1 MITNIAEECFYR
13 LQELHAYVKESH
25 ETLNRFQSVLDKQL
39 AQAYHDIE
47 RSGEFDVAE
56 GNNYA
61 QKLKEILTNRRLVKD
76 ELARLSPVH
85 NFLRDEVDKTSEQY
99 QRAVRRS
106 YELRQELNV
115 TGDLERVFVAF
126 GMSNE
131 GC

>member
-39 AQAYHDIE
+39 AQCYHDIE
-47 RSGEFDVAE
+47 RSGEFDITE
-56 GNNYA
+56 GK
-61 QKLKEILTNRRLVKD
+61 KLKEILTNRRLVKD
-76 ELARLSPVH
+76 ELARLNPVY
-85 NFLRDEVDKTSEQY
+85 NFLRDEVGKTSDQY

>member
-13 LQELHAYVKESH
+13 LQELHAYVKDSH

-47 RSGEFDVAE
+47 RSGEFDMAE
-56 GNNYA
+56 GNKHA
-61 QKLKEILTNRRLVKD
+61 KKLKEILTNRRLVKD
-76 ELARLSPVH
+76 ELARLQPVY
-85 NFLRDEVDKTSEQY
+85 NFLRHEVDRTSEQY

-115 TGDLERVFVAF
+115 TEDLGRVYAAF
-126 GMSNE
+126 GVE
-131 GC
+131 